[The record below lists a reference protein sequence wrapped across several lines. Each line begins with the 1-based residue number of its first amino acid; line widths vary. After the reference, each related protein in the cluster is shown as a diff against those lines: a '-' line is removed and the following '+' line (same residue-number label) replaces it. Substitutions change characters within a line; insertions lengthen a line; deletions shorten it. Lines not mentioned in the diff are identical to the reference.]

1 MAAENPLEQFA
12 VKKIIPLNI
21 GGLDVSFTNASLFM
35 VIAVVLITLFMVA
48 AMRPKAIVPGRFQ
61 GAAEMFYEFIDNML
75 VENIGNEGRRYFP
88 FVFSIFMFVFFCN
101 LLGLLP
107 IGLAE
112 GGFTV
117 TSQIVVTFAL
127 ALVVFIVVTI
137 IGFMRHGLHFLRF
150 FVPHGVPW
158 PILPVLVPIEVMSYC
173 IRPVTLSVRLF
184 ANMVAGQN
192 QWPHTGADEMF
203 FEAGMAARNG
213 LTAARLAG
221 LGAYGSEKA
230 LDGEAGLLTAYRPD
244 HKVPDIRLFDGEP
257 EIMSVF
263 FKPAPVCNF
272 AQTPSLAALALANE
286 EKIDPD
292 AVSRQFARRLPRKP
306 ARSSSSLPVSG

>member
-1 MAAENPLEQFA
+1 MAESPLEQFA
-12 VKKIIPLNI
+12 VKKIGPLHI
-21 GGLDVSFTNASLFM
+21 GGLDVSFTNASLLM
-35 VIAVVLITLFMVA
+35 VIAGALITLFMVA
-48 AMRPKAIVPGRFQ
+48 AMRPKAIIPGRFQ

-75 VENIGNEGRRYFP
+75 VENIGSEGRRYFP

-107 IGLAE
+107 VGLAE

-184 ANMVAGQN
+184 ANMVAGHVMLALFGGFVVALSAFYIV
-192 QWPHTGADEMF
+192 PAVF
-203 FEAGMAARNG
+203 PFAAII
-213 LTAARLAG
+213 AVLA
-221 LGAYGSEKA
+221 LE
-230 LDGEAGLLTAYRPD
+230 LL
-244 HKVPDIRLFDGEP
+244 I
-257 EIMSVF
+257 
-263 FKPAPVCNF
+263 
-272 AQTPSLAALALANE
+272 AALQAYVFAMLTCIYLN
-286 EKIDPD
+286 D
-292 AVSRQFARRLPRKP
+292 AVNMH
-306 ARSSSSLPVSG
+306 